1 VNPEPAAEPP
11 ASTEML
17 ESEYHRMAQLEAQL
31 WWYTSLHADLLA
43 TIERHFGARRDI
55 RILDAGCGT
64 GGFLDYLR
72 RHGFT
77 DCGGLDISPLAVEFC
92 RQQGLDARQGSIADA
107 AALAS
112 TGKADLVV
120 SMDVICSLPDEQQ
133 RVDFFKAASHL
144 LTDGGLLIV
153 QTPAFRRLGG
163 IHDMAVGVNKRY
175 TKREM
180 RALLTRAGIDTCRL
194 RYRLLL
200 LTPLIFIA
208 RAVQRLRLRFGRNV
222 TIESDVKMPSAVV
235 NALLYH
241 LQRFEDRWLPLRPF
255 GTSLQVLVTKVRPA

>member
-1 VNPEPAAEPP
+1 
-11 ASTEML
+11 ML
-17 ESEYHRMAQLEAQL
+17 ESEYHRMAQLETQL

-43 TIERHFGARRDI
+43 MIQRHFGARRDI
-55 RILDAGCGT
+55 RVLDAGCGT

-77 DCGGLDISPLAVEFC
+77 DCGGLDISPVAVEFC
-92 RQQGLDARQGSIADA
+92 RQRGLDVRQGSIAEA

-112 TGKADLVV
+112 TGKADLIV

-133 RVDFFKAASHL
+133 RVDFFQAASHL
-144 LTDGGLLIV
+144 LSDGGLLIV

-163 IHDMAVGVNKRY
+163 IHDLAVGVNKRY

-180 RALLTRAGIDTCRL
+180 RALLTRAGINTWHL

-200 LTPLIFIA
+200 LTPLIFVA
-208 RAVQRLRLRFGRNV
+208 RTLQRLRLKFGRNV
-222 TIESDVKMPSAVV
+222 TIESDVEMPPAVV
-235 NALLYH
+235 NTLLYQ
-241 LQRFEDRWLPLRPF
+241 LQRFEDRSVPFRPF
-255 GTSLQVLVTKVRPA
+255 GTSLQVVVTKVPA